1 MDLLID
7 CPWVETKKGGP
18 QEQLLALQNQLSLI
32 IKSVK
37 QLDLSPVVPQE
48 HSHDD
53 QNIAGNI
60 TMNSGTHSASE
71 YRMLGL

>member
-1 MDLLID
+1 LKT
-7 CPWVETKKGGP
+7 EKRGP
-18 QEQLLALQNQLSLI
+18 QEKLLALQNQLPLI

-48 HSHDD
+48 HSHDN